1 MTMQDNYPDTF
12 VTWLANLDNVAHLM
26 EGYQYY
32 KNNLEA
38 YDDLGEDLTIQEFAI
53 YLYEQEKLALADIDQ
68 QVLEVAEEISNR
80 TNKQ

>member
-26 EGYQYY
+26 ECYQYY
-32 KNNLEA
+32 KNNLDA

-53 YLYEQEKLALADIDQ
+53 YLYEQEKK
-68 QVLEVAEEISNR
+68 R
-80 TNKQ
+80 G